1 MVVCIEFLGFN
12 FQFDREFDQSQFIDA
27 EDRGYFGISMDDTG
41 YVFVPDKYRFMKST
55 IRFELVFSALAV
67 RMDLCNATFTYT
79 CTDAPRQG
87 VN

>member
-1 MVVCIEFLGFN
+1 M
-12 FQFDREFDQSQFIDA
+12 

-41 YVFVPDKYRFMKST
+41 YVFVPDKYRFMIST
-55 IRFELVFSALAV
+55 IRFDLNWCSALAV